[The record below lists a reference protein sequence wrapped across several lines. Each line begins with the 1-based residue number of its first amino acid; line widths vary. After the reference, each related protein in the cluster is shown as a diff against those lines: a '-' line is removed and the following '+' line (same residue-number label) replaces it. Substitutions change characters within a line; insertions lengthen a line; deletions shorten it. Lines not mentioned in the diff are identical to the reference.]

1 MYRGKKS
8 QLKIQVKHCQRHN
21 GPRHCFYN
29 LNWVQIWSP
38 DGSAIW
44 WVNLELLLVVPPG
57 GQNWKQWSVHF
68 EFSSGA
74 TWWLNLELMLVVPSG
89 GQNWN
94 QWSVYLE
101 FSFLVNFPALKLER

>member
-1 MYRGKKS
+1 MKFVTVTLTS
-8 QLKIQVKHCQRHN
+8 ALFQKHCQRHN

-57 GQNWKQWSVHF
+57 GQNWKQWSV
-68 EFSSGA
+68 
-74 TWWLNLELMLVVPSG
+74 
-89 GQNWN
+89 
-94 QWSVYLE
+94 YLE